1 MIYCDADRC
10 SEFDA
15 HKNINTVIIQF
26 LCRNKGKGFSAK
38 EIADAIGIKEEEV
51 NHAMVKLSLTELFSN
66 ITAGII
72 SKKSDR
78 IDKKTHNGKNRGYH
92 NKWINILSFIES
104 YLGLISFQHINEKHF
119 ENITMYQFL

>member
-1 MIYCDADRC
+1 MPIDAA
-10 SEFDA
+10 EFDA

-38 EIADAIGIKEEEV
+38 EIADAVRIKEEEV

-78 IDKKTHNGKNRGYH
+78 IDKKLTMAKIEDITINGSIYYRC
-92 NKWINILSFIES
+92 IE
-104 YLGLISFQHINEKHF
+104 H
-119 ENITMYQFL
+119 T

>member
-1 MIYCDADRC
+1 MPINAL
-10 SEFDA
+10 EFDA

-78 IDKKTHNGKNRGYH
+78 IDKKLTMAKIEDITINGSIYYRC
-92 NKWINILSFIES
+92 IE
-104 YLGLISFQHINEKHF
+104 H
-119 ENITMYQFL
+119 T

>member
-1 MIYCDADRC
+1 MVPIDAA
-10 SEFDA
+10 EFDA

-72 SKKSDR
+72 SKKSDHT
-78 IDKKTHNGKNRGYH
+78 DKKHTMAKIEDIT
-92 NKWINILSFIES
+92 IN
-104 YLGLISFQHINEKHF
+104 GLIYYRCIEQTSN
-119 ENITMYQFL
+119 

>member
-1 MIYCDADRC
+1 MPIDAA
-10 SEFDA
+10 EFDA

-78 IDKKTHNGKNRGYH
+78 IDKKLTMVK
-92 NKWINILSFIES
+92 IED
-104 YLGLISFQHINEKHF
+104 
-119 ENITMYQFL
+119 ITITGSIYYRCIEHT

>member
-1 MIYCDADRC
+1 MPIDAA
-10 SEFDA
+10 EFDA

-78 IDKKTHNGKNRGYH
+78 IDKKLTMVKIEDITINGSIYYRC
-92 NKWINILSFIES
+92 IE
-104 YLGLISFQHINEKHF
+104 H
-119 ENITMYQFL
+119 T

>member
-1 MIYCDADRC
+1 MPIDAA
-10 SEFDA
+10 EFDA

-78 IDKKTHNGKNRGYH
+78 IDKKLTMAKIEDITINGSIYYRC
-92 NKWINILSFIES
+92 IE
-104 YLGLISFQHINEKHF
+104 H
-119 ENITMYQFL
+119 T

>member
-1 MIYCDADRC
+1 MMPIDAA
-10 SEFDA
+10 EFDA

-38 EIADAIGIKEEEV
+38 EIADAVGIKEEEV

-78 IDKKTHNGKNRGYH
+78 IDRKLRMSKIEDTT
-92 NKWINILSFIES
+92 IN
-104 YLGLISFQHINEKHF
+104 GLIYYRCVEY
-119 ENITMYQFL
+119 TLD

>member
-1 MIYCDADRC
+1 MPIDAAK
-10 SEFDA
+10 FDA

-26 LCRNKGKGFSAK
+26 LCHNKGKGFSAK

-78 IDKKTHNGKNRGYH
+78 IDKKLTMAKIEDITINGSIYYRC
-92 NKWINILSFIES
+92 IE
-104 YLGLISFQHINEKHF
+104 H
-119 ENITMYQFL
+119 T